1 MIYVEF
7 YNDAPLVILK
17 TMTAEEYTEAVKVD
31 DIRTFESLDV
41 FSEQYPEFKIP
52 APRKD
57 KSPQLRREAIK
68 KADDLAAEMQKMIVG
83 TPDKNRESRF
93 KLNAEAAYRYTKE
106 RASDAQTAML
116 QMQLDANVENNHPIV
131 SSMTLLE
138 FAEWMLGLGDVGFI
152 GNGIV
157 ESVYITCV
165 CEIEK
170 ATTQAEIDAAL
181 SDMNTNFYIKLNQT
195 MSG

>member
-7 YNDAPLVILK
+7 YKNKPFLISDISESEF
-17 TMTAEEYTEAVKVD
+17 EEYKKHA
-31 DIRTFESLDV
+31 DIREFESLEV
-41 FSEQYPEFKIP
+41 FLLDYPDFESEKKSI
-52 APRKD
+52 D
-57 KSPQLRREAIK
+57 KLPQLRREAIK
-68 KADDLAAEMQKMIVG
+68 KADEQAAEIQRMIVG
-83 TPDKNRESRF
+83 TPDKNRETRF

-116 QMQLDANVENNHPIV
+116 QMQLDANVANNHPIV
-131 SSMTLLE
+131 SSMTLME
-138 FAEWMLGLGDVGFI
+138 FAEWMLGLGDIGFI

-170 ATTQAEIDAAL
+170 ATTQAEIDEAL
-181 SDMNTNFYIKLNQT
+181 SDMNASFYIKLNQT

>member
-7 YNDAPLVILK
+7 YKNKPFLISEISESEF
-17 TMTAEEYTEAVKVD
+17 EEYKKHA
-31 DIRTFESLDV
+31 DIREFESLELFLLDYPD
-41 FSEQYPEFKIP
+41 FESEKKRI
-52 APRKD
+52 D
-57 KSPQLRREAIK
+57 NMPQIRREAIK
-68 KADDLAAEMQKMIVG
+68 KADELAAEMQKMIVG
-83 TPDKNRESRF
+83 TPDKNRETRF

-106 RASDAQTAML
+106 RASEAQTAML
-116 QMQLDANVENNHPIV
+116 QMQLDANVANNHPIV

-138 FAEWMLGLGDVGFI
+138 FAEWMLGLGDIGFI

-170 ATTQAEIDAAL
+170 ATTQTEIDAAL
-181 SDMNTNFYIKLNQT
+181 SDMNTSFYIKLNQT